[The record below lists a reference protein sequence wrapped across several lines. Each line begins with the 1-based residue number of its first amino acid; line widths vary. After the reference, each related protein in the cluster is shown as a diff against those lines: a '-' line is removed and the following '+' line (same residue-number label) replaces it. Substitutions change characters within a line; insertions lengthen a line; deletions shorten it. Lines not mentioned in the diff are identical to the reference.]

1 MRRYVTP
8 SFERAVKKWHPRQKA
23 DLDEAVHTI
32 ASNPEWGEAKIG
44 DLFGIRVC
52 KFRSSNQLCMLVYRI
67 RDKNSLKP
75 SQIDETPAL
84 DLPTHAFKFLN
95 ESNDFLEHA
104 LLFGQVLRIQGAHL
118 GQNGIEFSAIV
129 TGKFPF

>member
-44 DLFGIRVC
+44 DLFGIRVY
-52 KFRSSNQLCMLVYRI
+52 KFHSSNQLCSWYTVSGTRI
-67 RDKNSLKP
+67 
-75 SQIDETPAL
+75 
-84 DLPTHAFKFLN
+84 
-95 ESNDFLEHA
+95 
-104 LLFGQVLRIQGAHL
+104 V
-118 GQNGIEFSAIV
+118 
-129 TGKFPF
+129 